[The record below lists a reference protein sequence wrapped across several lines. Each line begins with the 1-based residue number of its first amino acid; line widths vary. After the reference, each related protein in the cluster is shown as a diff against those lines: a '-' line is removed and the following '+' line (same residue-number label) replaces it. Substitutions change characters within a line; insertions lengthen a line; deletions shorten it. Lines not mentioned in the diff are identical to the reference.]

1 MSTPKPTP
9 PKAVRRPAKPEP
21 EANRPTISH
30 IREVMPFTTENYRYL
45 LLGILI
51 LVVGFLLLSLEHFI
65 DATQF
70 SIALHVAPCV
80 IVGGYVF
87 LIWAI
92 MKRSANARATDSANA

>member
-9 PKAVRRPAKPEP
+9 PKAARRPAKAEP
-21 EANRPTISH
+21 EANRPSPSQ
-30 IREVMPFTTENYRYL
+30 IREAMPFTPENYRYL
-45 LLGILI
+45 LVGIVI
-51 LVVGFLLLSLEHFI
+51 LVVGFMLLSIEDFI

-70 SIALHVAPCV
+70 SIALYVAPFV

-92 MKRSANARATDSANA
+92 MKRSANGRAADSANT